1 MNKKGKFINFEFNI
15 YIYSMK
21 DNKLNLSIFFG
32 FLLIA
37 FLGILYGNEIKSSY
51 DGLRIWSVENIL
63 WLGTVIPFLMLQSYV
78 GIPNLLQ
85 PNISN
90 KLRFS
95 QPFLIGIFF
104 GVLDILVI
112 KIIQH
117 PQPYTELPP
126 FLQPFPYSI
135 FLYFSGALEIEIF
148 YRLIPITLFLLFGK
162 KVADGRYFNYFLWT
176 AIITT
181 SLREPLE
188 QLPTGE
194 YWFITYAFL
203 SGFIMNYLQGIYYKN
218 AGFIATLTLRLGH
231 YLFWHIFLGIY
242 IQYFELLK

>member
-1 MNKKGKFINFEFNI
+1 
-15 YIYSMK
+15 MK

-176 AIITT
+176 AIFAT